1 MMDFRSHEDKLRE
14 ENAWKAG
21 ENASALDGGDP
32 KESLAFAEQMLG
44 LARQAKT
51 QRIPSQFQSPYD
63 AAITQMLEFMV
74 DAPKQ
79 ILAARVFIASAE
91 VRLAWLRSGPR
102 ASMYDANELQQQIAA
117 KKEEID
123 ATESVLE
130 GYRDLI
136 AKIHEWEENRGS
148 K

>member
-1 MMDFRSHEDKLRE
+1 
-14 ENAWKAG
+14 
-21 ENASALDGGDP
+21 
-32 KESLAFAEQMLG
+32 
-44 LARQAKT
+44 
-51 QRIPSQFQSPYD
+51 
-63 AAITQMLEFMV
+63 MLEFMV
-74 DAPKQ
+74 DTPKQ

-91 VRLAWLRSGPR
+91 VRLVWLRSGPR

-136 AKIHEWEENRGS
+136 TKIHEWEENRGS

>member
-1 MMDFRSHEDKLRE
+1 MDFKSHADRLRE
-14 ENAWKAG
+14 ENEWRSA
-21 ENASALDGGDP
+21 ENASASGDAEP
-32 KESLAFAEQMLG
+32 NERLAFAEQMVG

-123 ATESVLE
+123 ATENVLE

-136 AKIHEWEENRGS
+136 AKIHEWEASRGG